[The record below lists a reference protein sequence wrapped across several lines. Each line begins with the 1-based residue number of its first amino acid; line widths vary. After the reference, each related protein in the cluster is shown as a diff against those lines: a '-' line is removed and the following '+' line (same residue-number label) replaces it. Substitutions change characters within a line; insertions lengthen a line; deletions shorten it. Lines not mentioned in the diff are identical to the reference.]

1 MAVRTLQEMILPQD
15 WTDPRTK
22 ELVQNPKI
30 RKYEDEGHD
39 LRLIRIIDPLY
50 FIYMTQFLLNFQ
62 FNFNDLY
69 QCYDYAYEQ

>member
-1 MAVRTLQEMILPQD
+1 MATRTLLEMSFPQD
-15 WTDPRTK
+15 WADPRTK

-50 FIYMTQFLLNFQ
+50 FYIYDTVSTEFSVQFQRFISML
-62 FNFNDLY
+62 
-69 QCYDYAYEQ
+69 

>member
-15 WTDPRTK
+15 WTDLRTK

-39 LRLIRIIDPLY
+39 LRLIRIIDLLY
-50 FIYMTQFLLNFQ
+50 FIYMTQVLQKIQ
-62 FNFNDLY
+62 FNFDDLY
-69 QCYDYAYEQ
+69 HCYDYAY